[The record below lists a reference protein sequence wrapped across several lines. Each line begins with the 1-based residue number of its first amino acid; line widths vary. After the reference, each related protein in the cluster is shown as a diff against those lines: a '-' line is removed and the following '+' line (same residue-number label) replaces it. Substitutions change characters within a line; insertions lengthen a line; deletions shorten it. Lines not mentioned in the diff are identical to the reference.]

1 MAYLEQSFEFEITK
15 NTEKQI
21 MLTDTT
27 DAFISEMV
35 AFFLKCEL
43 KQNYVV
49 SFMP

>member
-1 MAYLEQSFEFEITK
+1 MSYLEQSFEFAITK

-21 MLTDTT
+21 MLTETT
-27 DAFISEMV
+27 DTFISEMV
-35 AFFLKCEL
+35 DQIFQCEL